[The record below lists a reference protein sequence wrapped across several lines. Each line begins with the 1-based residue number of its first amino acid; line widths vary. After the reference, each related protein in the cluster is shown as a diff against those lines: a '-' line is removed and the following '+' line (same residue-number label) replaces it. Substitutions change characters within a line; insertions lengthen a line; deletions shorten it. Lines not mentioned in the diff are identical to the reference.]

1 MLIFIFFIFVVGVLI
16 ALVRTP
22 PWKIKEYAASLK
34 RRRKNYAGGGDSY
47 SMSSSSDSFA
57 NSSYASSDY
66 GSSDY
71 GSSDSGSSDS
81 SGDFGGGGSGGS
93 WSD

>member
-1 MLIFIFFIFVVGVLI
+1 LI
-16 ALVRTP
+16 ALIRTP

-34 RRRKNYAGGGDSY
+34 RRRKNYAGGGDIY

-66 GSSDY
+66 GSSDS
-71 GSSDSGSSDS
+71 GSSDSG
-81 SGDFGGGGSGGS
+81 GDFGGGGSGGS